1 MYEYQIEEIFLHSEG
16 YAEVKVSLDIEK
28 DYKIILRFTKG
39 FIEDFILG
47 VASEEEVKTKL
58 EHLLLNKDKFLLIR
72 LVRLALGHPIIK
84 KQLRTDQN
92 GIFGIDLAKW
102 KQMLRKLKEEK
113 LETILAEGLEDVVI
127 GCSYYSN

>member
-16 YAEVKVSLDIEK
+16 YVEVKVSLDIEK

-47 VASEEEVKTKL
+47 VASEEEVKSKL
-58 EHLLLNKDKFLLIR
+58 ENLLLKKERFLLIR

-92 GIFGIDLAKW
+92 GVFSIDLKKW
-102 KQMLRKLKEEK
+102 QKIMDRIEQEE
-113 LETILAEGLEDVVI
+113 LEAILAQGLEDNI
-127 GCSYYSN
+127 S

>member
-16 YAEVKVSLDIEK
+16 YVEVKVSLDIEK
-28 DYKIILRFTKG
+28 NYKIILRFTKG

-72 LVRLALGHPIIK
+72 LVRLALGHTIIK

-92 GIFGIDLAKW
+92 GMFSIDLAKW
-102 KQMLRKLKEEK
+102 KQILKKLKEEK
-113 LETILAEGLEDVVI
+113 LETILAEGLEDVV
-127 GCSYYSN
+127 N

>member
-47 VASEEEVKTKL
+47 VASEEEVKNKL
-58 EHLLLNKDKFLLIR
+58 ENLLLNKDKFLLIR

-92 GIFGIDLAKW
+92 GVFSIDLAKW
-102 KQMLRKLKEEK
+102 KQILKKLKEEK
-113 LETILAEGLEDVVI
+113 LETILAEGLEDVV
-127 GCSYYSN
+127 N

>member
-16 YAEVKVSLDIEK
+16 YVEVKVSLNIEK

-47 VASEEEVKTKL
+47 TASEEEVKTKL

-92 GIFGIDLAKW
+92 GVFSIDLSKW
-102 KQMLRKLKEEK
+102 KQILKKLKEEK
-113 LETILAEGLEDVVI
+113 LEAILAEGLDDVV
-127 GCSYYSN
+127 N

>member
-16 YAEVKVSLDIEK
+16 YVEVKVSLDIEK
-28 DYKIILRFTKG
+28 NYKIILRFTKG

-102 KQMLRKLKEEK
+102 KQILKKLKEEK
-113 LETILAEGLEDVVI
+113 LETILAEGLEDVV
-127 GCSYYSN
+127 N

>member
-102 KQMLRKLKEEK
+102 KQILKKLKEEK
-113 LETILAEGLEDVVI
+113 LETILAEGLEDVV
-127 GCSYYSN
+127 N

>member
-16 YAEVKVSLDIEK
+16 YVEVKVSLDIEK

-47 VASEEEVKTKL
+47 TASEEEVKTKL

-72 LVRLALGHPIIK
+72 LIRLALGHPIIK

-92 GIFGIDLAKW
+92 GVFSIDLKKW
-102 KQMLRKLKEEK
+102 QKIMDRIEQEE
-113 LETILAEGLEDVVI
+113 LEAILAQGV
-127 GCSYYSN
+127 

>member
-47 VASEEEVKTKL
+47 TASEEEVKTKL

-72 LVRLALGHPIIK
+72 LIRLALGHPIIK

-92 GIFGIDLAKW
+92 GVFSIDLAKW
-102 KQMLRKLKEEK
+102 KQILKKLKEEK
-113 LETILAEGLEDVVI
+113 LETILAEGLEEVV
-127 GCSYYSN
+127 N

>member
-47 VASEEEVKTKL
+47 VASEEEVKSKL
-58 EHLLLNKDKFLLIR
+58 ENLLLKKERFLLIR

-92 GIFGIDLAKW
+92 GVFSIDLKKW
-102 KQMLRKLKEEK
+102 QKIMDRIEQEE
-113 LETILAEGLEDVVI
+113 LEAILAQGLEDNI
-127 GCSYYSN
+127 S

>member
-47 VASEEEVKTKL
+47 VASEEEVKSKL
-58 EHLLLNKDKFLLIR
+58 ENLLLKKERFLLIR

-84 KQLRTDQN
+84 KQLRTNQN
-92 GIFGIDLAKW
+92 GIFGIDLIKW
-102 KQMLRKLKEEK
+102 QKIMDRIEQEE
-113 LETILAEGLEDVVI
+113 LEAILAQGLEDI
-127 GCSYYSN
+127 DKF

>member
-16 YAEVKVSLDIEK
+16 YVEVKVSLDIERK
-28 DYKIILRFTKG
+28 YKIILKFTKG

-84 KQLRTDQN
+84 KQLRTNQN
-92 GIFGIDLAKW
+92 GIFGIDLIKW
-102 KQMLRKLKEEK
+102 QKIVNKVEQEE
-113 LETILAEGLEDVVI
+113 LEYILAQGLEDI
-127 GCSYYSN
+127 NGF

>member
-1 MYEYQIEEIFLHSEG
+1 MYEYQIEEIFLYSEG

-92 GIFGIDLAKW
+92 GVFSIDLAKW
-102 KQMLRKLKEEK
+102 KQILKKLKEEK
-113 LETILAEGLEDVVI
+113 LETILAEGLEDVV
-127 GCSYYSN
+127 N

>member
-16 YAEVKVSLDIEK
+16 YAEVKVSLDIERK
-28 DYKIILRFTKG
+28 YKIILKFTKG

-92 GIFGIDLAKW
+92 GVFSIDLIKW
-102 KQMLRKLKEEK
+102 QKIVNKVEQEE
-113 LETILAEGLEDVVI
+113 LEYILAQGLEDI
-127 GCSYYSN
+127 NGF

>member
-16 YAEVKVSLDIEK
+16 YVEVKVSLDIEK

-47 VASEEEVKTKL
+47 TASEEEVKTKL

-72 LVRLALGHPIIK
+72 LIRLALGHPIIK

-92 GIFGIDLAKW
+92 GVFSIDLAKW
-102 KQMLRKLKEEK
+102 KQILKKLKEEK
-113 LETILAEGLEDVVI
+113 LETILAEGLEEVV
-127 GCSYYSN
+127 N

>member
-47 VASEEEVKTKL
+47 TASEEEVKTKL

-92 GIFGIDLAKW
+92 GIFGIDLIKW
-102 KQMLRKLKEEK
+102 QQIMDRIEQEV
-113 LETILAEGLEDVVI
+113 LEAILAQGVEDI
-127 GCSYYSN
+127 DKF

>member
-47 VASEEEVKTKL
+47 VASQEDVKSKL
-58 EHLLLNKDKFLLIR
+58 GNLLLNKDKFLLIR

-102 KQMLRKLKEEK
+102 KQILKKLKEEK
-113 LETILAEGLEDVVI
+113 LETILAEGLEDVV
-127 GCSYYSN
+127 N

>member
-1 MYEYQIEEIFLHSEG
+1 MYEYQIEEVFLHSEG

-28 DYKIILRFTKG
+28 KYKIILKFTKG

-84 KQLRTDQN
+84 KQLRTNQN
-92 GIFGIDLAKW
+92 GIFGIDLIKW
-102 KQMLRKLKEEK
+102 KKIVNKVEQEE
-113 LETILAEGLEDVVI
+113 LECILAQGIEDI
-127 GCSYYSN
+127 

>member
-47 VASEEEVKTKL
+47 TASEEEVKTKL
-58 EHLLLNKDKFLLIR
+58 EHLLLNKHKFLLIR

-92 GIFGIDLAKW
+92 GVFSIDLSKW
-102 KQMLRKLKEEK
+102 KQILKKLKEEK
-113 LETILAEGLEDVVI
+113 LEAILAEGLEDVV
-127 GCSYYSN
+127 N

>member
-1 MYEYQIEEIFLHSEG
+1 MYEYQIEEVFLHSEG
-16 YAEVKVSLDIEK
+16 YAEVKVSLDIERK
-28 DYKIILRFTKG
+28 YKIILKFTKG

-92 GIFGIDLAKW
+92 GVFSIDLAKW
-102 KQMLRKLKEEK
+102 KQILKKLKEEK
-113 LETILAEGLEDVVI
+113 LETILAEGLEDVV
-127 GCSYYSN
+127 N

>member
-1 MYEYQIEEIFLHSEG
+1 MYEYKMEEIFLHSEG

-92 GIFGIDLAKW
+92 GVFSIDLIKW
-102 KQMLRKLKEEK
+102 KQILKKLKEEK
-113 LETILAEGLEDVVI
+113 LETILAEGLEDVV
-127 GCSYYSN
+127 N

>member
-28 DYKIILRFTKG
+28 EYKIVLKFTNG

-92 GIFGIDLAKW
+92 GVFSIDLAKW
-102 KQMLRKLKEEK
+102 KQILKKLKEEQ
-113 LETILAEGLEDVVI
+113 LETILAEGLEDVV
-127 GCSYYSN
+127 N

>member
-58 EHLLLNKDKFLLIR
+58 ENLLLNKDKFLLIR

-92 GIFGIDLAKW
+92 GVFSIDLAKW
-102 KQMLRKLKEEK
+102 KQILKKLKEEK
-113 LETILAEGLEDVVI
+113 LETILAEGLEDVV
-127 GCSYYSN
+127 N